1 MDIRKLEVFRKVV
14 ELKSFTKAAEAALLS
29 QPTVSE
35 HIRSLEEELGLKLV
49 DRLGREAA
57 PTPVGRLLYQYAV
70 RLTQLQQEALQAIAR
85 YNGALSGEVRIGAS
99 TIPGSYILPRLLAA
113 FCRNFPDVK
122 PVLRISDSR
131 AIASQVLEGTV
142 DLGLVG
148 AIWNE
153 RGLEWMP
160 LFADPLVLAV
170 RPGHP
175 LASRSSLPVA
185 ELLNHPMVLR
195 EQGSGT
201 RKVVAR
207 ILEQQGHRESDLREA
222 ATLGSN
228 EAVREAVK
236 AGIGLAVLSA
246 RSIAQDVRSGDLAI
260 VPLDDAAAKRPISL
274 IRRKNRELSPVAAA
288 FLDHLHT
295 AAAQEPIAT
304 P

>member
-49 DRLGREAA
+49 DRLGREAS

-85 YNGALSGEVRIGAS
+85 FNGALSGEVRIGAS
-99 TIPGSYILPRLLAA
+99 TIPGSYILPRLLAT
-113 FCRNFPDVK
+113 FCRTFPDVK

-246 RSIAQDVRSGDLAI
+246 RSIAQDLRSGDLAA

>member
-85 YNGALSGEVRIGAS
+85 YNGALSGELRIGAG
-99 TIPGSYILPRLLAA
+99 TIPGSYILPRLLAT

-131 AIASQVLEGTV
+131 AIAAQVLEGAV

-153 RGLEWMP
+153 RGLDWMP
-160 LFADPLVLAV
+160 LFADTLVLAV
-170 RPGHP
+170 RPEHP
-175 LASRSSLPVA
+175 LASRSSLPVE

-195 EQGSGT
+195 ELGSGT

-236 AGIGLAVLSA
+236 AGIGIAVLSA
-246 RSIAQDVRSGDLAI
+246 RSIAQDVRSGDLTA
-260 VPLDDAAAKRPISL
+260 VPLEDAAAKRSISL
-274 IRRKNRELSPVAAA
+274 IRRKNREPSPVAAA

-295 AAAQEPIAT
+295 AAAQEPIAA